1 MPIVIT
7 RPKAPVL
14 SLAIVICITQLGSE
28 PARLDRYRNE
38 LAAGTLGI
46 PASKANTDGLLLL
59 RRLAATAPDPESDV
73 VFLPQTR
80 AVNFVKACQGWVSSD
95 EDIDEDVES
104 EITNV
109 CFHLVPLLQNVP
121 GSHWE
126 FIFDL
131 IENNLEVSLSVPWVS
146 FTSHVGLSFTQ
157 NTSFEDDTTLTTLW
171 RTIRLIQVIQE
182 HVLCNKALRADWKQ
196 RETTVLTLLRDIVAA
211 EPSTCFADLV
221 FPSHI
226 IRRVCSRV
234 NTSHDMP

>member
-1 MPIVIT
+1 MIK
-7 RPKAPVL
+7 RRKAPVL

-46 PASKANTDGLLLL
+46 SASKANTDGLLLL

-131 IENNLEVSLSVPWVS
+131 IENNLEVSLSHG
-146 FTSHVGLSFTQ
+146 FL
-157 NTSFEDDTTLTTLW
+157 
-171 RTIRLIQVIQE
+171 
-182 HVLCNKALRADWKQ
+182 LRATMDY
-196 RETTVLTLLRDIVAA
+196 VL
-211 EPSTCFADLV
+211 
-221 FPSHI
+221 
-226 IRRVCSRV
+226 RRTPRSR
-234 NTSHDMP
+234 MI